1 MERMSRPLRNMR
13 DHYSV
18 VVVGSGYGGGIAASR
33 LSRADLDVCVLERG
47 REIHPGEFP
56 NTLLQA
62 ADEMQAHT
70 PGGHLG
76 RSTAMFDVR
85 IGDDISVVVGCGL
98 GGTSLINANV
108 ALRADPWV
116 FKDRRTQWPKE
127 LRDNGRQVLDPFYD
141 RAASMLG
148 TTTFPQDRPQP
159 AKFVALQRSAK
170 ALGVKAEIAPVNVTF
185 EDGLNAA
192 GVRQA
197 GCTMCGDC
205 VSGCNYGAKNTVL
218 MNYLPDAHRH
228 GAEIFTEIEVRF
240 VRRRD
245 DGRWLVAFDVLGTG
259 DERFGPP
266 TSFITADTVVLAAGA
281 IGSTEILL
289 RSHAAG
295 LSASDLLGHGF
306 SGNGDFLAFAYDGRE
321 PVHAIGLGSRSPGDQ
336 IGPCITGMIPL
347 TRKAKGKDESR
358 DKHLL
363 IEDGVIPGALGLILP
378 AAFRLAAEVIGEE
391 PRLPSKLAHAFR
403 AGMATAAGAYAGPID
418 KTLTYLVIGEDD
430 EKGRVLLENDEATI
444 SWPGVADR
452 PVFRQDSDR
461 LERAAAALGAT
472 YIPNPVW
479 RLPFHRSLVTVH
491 PLGGC
496 GMGDDATT
504 GVVNHKGQVF
514 AGERG
519 TDVHE
524 GLYVMDGAVI
534 PMPIA
539 VNPLLTISAIAERA
553 CQLMA
558 DDHDWTIDL
567 DGGGS

>member
-1 MERMSRPLRNMR
+1 MERMSRPLGEMR
-13 DHYSV
+13 EHYGI

-33 LSRADLDVCVLERG
+33 LSRAGQDVCVFERG

-62 ADEMQAHT
+62 ADEIQAHT
-70 PGGHLG
+70 RGGGHLG
-76 RSTAMFDVR
+76 RPTAMFDFRV
-85 IGDDISVVVGCGL
+85 GDDISVVVGCGL

-108 ALRADPWV
+108 ALRAEPWV
-116 FKDRRTQWPKE
+116 FQKKKQWPTE
-127 LRDNGRQVLDPFYD
+127 LRNTGREVLDPYYD
-141 RAASMLG
+141 LASSMLG
-148 TTTFPQDRPQP
+148 TTTFPAATAPP
-159 AKFVALQRSAK
+159 EKFRALQRSAE
-170 ALGVKAEIAPVNVTF
+170 ALGADAEIAPINVTF
-185 EDGLNAA
+185 EAGPNAA
-192 GVRQA
+192 GVNQA

-218 MNYLPDAHRH
+218 MNYLPDAHKH
-228 GAEIFTEIEVRF
+228 GAQIFTEIEVRF
-240 VRRRD
+240 VRRGD
-245 DGRWLVAFDVLGTG
+245 DGRWVVAFDVVGAG
-259 DERFGPP
+259 RERFDAP
-266 TSFITADTVVLAAGA
+266 TSFITADLVVLAAGS

-295 LSASDLLGHGF
+295 LPMSNRLGDSF
-306 SGNGDFLAFAYDGRE
+306 TGNGDFLAFAYDAKE
-321 PVHAIGLGSRSPGDQ
+321 PVHAIGLGSRPPGRS

-347 TRKAKGKDESR
+347 TRHR
-358 DKHLL
+358 KHLI
-363 IEDGVIPGALGLILP
+363 IEDGVIPGALGMILP
-378 AAFRLAAEVIGEE
+378 AAFRLAAEVIGEPTSL
-391 PRLPSKLAHAFR
+391 PRRMANAVR
-403 AGMATAAGAYAGPID
+403 AAASSMGAYAGPID

-430 EKGRVLLENDEATI
+430 EKGRLLLEDDELTI
-444 SWPGVADR
+444 AWPGVADR
-452 PVFRQDSDR
+452 PVFRQNYDT
-461 LERAAAALGAT
+461 LETAASGLGAT

-496 GMGDDATT
+496 GMGDDAKR

-514 AGERG
+514 AGGRG
-519 TDVHE
+519 TRVHP

-553 CQLMA
+553 CDLMA
-558 DDHDWTIDL
+558 ADHGWTVDL